1 MNCLRGIIIILAVVE
16 LIITLLKE
24 NALEAIL
31 FAKQLTKSK
40 SLISPGWWYAV
51 GANHTTAGD
60 YRSED
65 GFTPDLHREGGV
77 FFCKTK
83 NQSARVHYPG
93 FPSEINGNGS
103 LVLKDGDLVVYHWG
117 D

>member
-1 MNCLRGIIIILAVVE
+1 MEKPNEKLLDSFKIHIKTKVYDGGGIDCLEDSCPFMRE
-16 LIITLLKE
+16 C
-24 NALEAIL
+24 
-31 FAKQLTKSK
+31 
-40 SLISPGWWYAV
+40 
-51 GANHTTAGD
+51 ANHTTAGD

-93 FPSEINGNGS
+93 FPSEINGTGS
-103 LVLKDGDLVVYHWG
+103 LVLKDGDLVVYHGNTEEIW
-117 D
+117 